1 MLNISGR
8 VEISVFGAYCEEFL
22 NELFER
28 SIILRNITMKDGIIY
43 AVVKTSDYKKVAS
56 LSRLYNVRVRIVRK
70 SGLVFRL
77 ASFKKRTGI
86 ILGVIFSCITILI
99 LERYIWHIEVHNNAK
114 ITEAQL
120 LTMLEKYGV
129 TLGVVSTDIDGHSVE
144 LKMQRELDD
153 LGWIH
158 LDINGS
164 RMDVYISE
172 TNFPEEPEIG
182 LKTPCNIISERD
194 GVIVDTE
201 VYSGQLL
208 HKKGS
213 GIAKGSVIVSGT
225 VNDTAGNILLTHS
238 SGKII
243 GDFTEKL
250 ELYMPYTTIEK
261 ETTGKT
267 ETEKQ
272 LMLFGFSFPLY
283 GEKVSRENKLCHEE
297 IDNFSFFEMEL
308 PWKMKTSIFEEY
320 REITVTRTD
329 KDVIRL
335 LEQQIEIYCNNVFK
349 EYEVR
354 DINKNFFR
362 DENGIKV
369 VAEITLRGEIG
380 KQQII
385 YEKDLTNGLN
395 SDIVVSNND
404 NS

>member
-1 MLNISGR
+1 MLSFSGR
-8 VEISVFGAYCEEFL
+8 VEISIFGAYCEEFF

-28 SIILRNITMKDGIIY
+28 SIILRNITTKDGIIY
-43 AVVKTSDYKKVAS
+43 AVARTGDYRKIAA
-56 LSRLYNVRVRIVRK
+56 LSRLFNVRVRVVRK
-70 SGLVFRL
+70 SGLIFRL
-77 ASFKKRTGI
+77 APFKKRTGI

-99 LERYIWHIEVHNNAK
+99 LERHIWHIEVHNNSR

-129 TLGVVSTDIDGHSVE
+129 TLGVISTDIDGHSIE

-172 TNFPEEPEIG
+172 TNFPEEPEIS
-182 LKTPCNIISERD
+182 LKTPCNIVSERD
-194 GVIVDTE
+194 GVIVETE
-201 VYSGQLL
+201 VYSGELL

-243 GDFTEKL
+243 ADFTEKL
-250 ELYMPYTTIEK
+250 ELYMPFTTIEK

-283 GEKVSRENKLCHEE
+283 SDKVSRENKLCHEE
-297 IDNFSFFEMEL
+297 IDSFSFFEMEL
-308 PWKMKTSIFEEY
+308 PWKMKTSVFEEY

-329 KDVIRL
+329 KDVMRL
-335 LEQQIEIYCNNVFK
+335 LEQQIEIYCNDVFK
-349 EYEVR
+349 DYEVR
-354 DINKNFFR
+354 DISKSFYS
-362 DENGIKV
+362 DDNGIKLI
-369 VAEITLRGEIG
+369 ADITLRGEIG
-380 KQQII
+380 KQQVI
-385 YEKDLTNGLN
+385 YEKDLTNTEN
-395 SDIVVSNND
+395 SDIVVNEND
-404 NS
+404 IT

>member
-1 MLNISGR
+1 MLNFSGR
-8 VEISVFGAYCEEFL
+8 VEISIFGAYCEDFL

-28 SIILRNITMKDGIIY
+28 SIILRNITTKDGIIY
-43 AVVKTSDYKKVAS
+43 AVARKGDYRKIAA
-56 LSRLYNVRVRIVRK
+56 LSRLFNVRVRVVRK
-70 SGLVFRL
+70 RGIVFRL
-77 ASFKKRTGI
+77 TPFKKRAGILLGI
-86 ILGVIFSCITILI
+86 IASCITILI
-99 LERYIWHIEVHNNAK
+99 LERHIWHIEVHNNSK

-129 TLGVVSTDIDGHSVE
+129 TLGVVSTDIDGHGIE
-144 LKMQRELDD
+144 LKLQRELDD

-172 TNFPEEPEIG
+172 TNFPEEPEIS
-182 LKTPCNIISERD
+182 LKTPCNIVSERD
-194 GVIVDTE
+194 GVIVETE
-201 VYSGQLL
+201 VYSGELL

-225 VNDTAGNILLTHS
+225 VNDSAGNILLTHS

-243 GDFTEKL
+243 ADFTEKL
-250 ELYMPYTTIEK
+250 ELYMPFTTIEK

-283 GEKVSRENKLCHEE
+283 SEQVSRENKLCHEE
-297 IDNFSFFEMEL
+297 IESFSFFEMEL
-308 PWKMKTSIFEEY
+308 PWKMKTSVFEEY

-329 KDVIRL
+329 KDVMRL
-335 LEQQIEIYCNNVFK
+335 LEQQIEMYCNDVFK

-354 DINKNFFR
+354 DISKNYYR
-362 DENGIKV
+362 EENGIKLI
-369 VAEITLRGEIG
+369 ADITLRGEIG
-380 KQQII
+380 KQQVI
-385 YEKDLTNGLN
+385 YEKNLTNIEN
-395 SDIVVSNND
+395 SDIVVNEND
-404 NS
+404 NT